1 MGIVRGLITLILLAA
16 FIALTIWVWSRRNQS
31 AFEAA
36 ARLPLDDDMQQH
48 APALSAINGEKVKS
62 RELSK

>member
-36 ARLPLDDDMQQH
+36 ARLPLDDDMPQH
-48 APALSAINGEKVKS
+48 APALSPINGEKVKS